1 MTIVKIPFRPAFRE
15 PLLSGV
21 KRCTARTKRM
31 GAGGDRFLAF
41 DQWFDLKIVTEA
53 PLHYVADLWRQEGCT
68 SREHFIEVWE
78 SMHPSRGYQ
87 PEQIVFLHWFKLVRS

>member
-1 MTIVKIPFRPAFRE
+1 MTIVNIPFRPAFRE

-21 KRCTARTKRM
+21 KRCTARTTRM